1 MDRWTGTDRLW
12 TAAPRC
18 DHALLDV
25 SLRNPIPTIF
35 AHYQIN
41 VSPCSDHAQNVCH
54 RTFTSTLS
62 NNICARYILI
72 KLMLPFGHVSGTSFM
87 CLGFERIKAEPV

>member
-1 MDRWTGTDRLW
+1 MLVSGTPSQQYLLIIKLMF
-12 TAAPRC
+12 P
-18 DHALLDV
+18 HALIMHKMFV
-25 SLRNPIPTIF
+25 TGPF
-35 AHYQIN
+35 A
-41 VSPCSDHAQNVCH
+41 
-54 RTFTSTLS
+54 FTSTLS